1 MTFEILAEG
10 PDWLAIHKPAGVSVH
25 NDPQDVLHLLKKQLP
40 AAKYQNMHL
49 AHRLDKETSGVLL
62 LALNPTRAKDLAEI
76 FQRRDCVK
84 IYHAVLRGSLP
95 VPATPAE
102 SAIWQTWSWPLT
114 DKAEGRQNPQGI
126 SKDRVDAQTKYRV
139 VKASKFLTLIEVE
152 LLTGRQHQIR
162 KHAAIAK
169 HPLVGDSRYNEAK
182 YNARMAGI
190 YGTDRMFL
198 HATSLSFILD
208 NKKVELHAPLPVEF
222 NSLFTENP

>member
-1 MTFEILAEG
+1 MKFEILAEG

-25 NDPQDVLHLLKKQLP
+25 NDPQDVLHLLKKQLTD
-40 AAKYQNMHL
+40 AKYQNMHL

-76 FQRRDCVK
+76 FQRRDCIK
-84 IYHAVLRGSLP
+84 IYHAVLRGPLNPS
-95 VPATPAE
+95 E
-102 SAIWQTWSWPLT
+102 SWQTWSWPLT

-126 SKDRVDAQTKYRV
+126 SKDRIEAQTKYRV

-169 HPLVGDSRYNEAK
+169 HAIVGDPRYNEAK
-182 YNARMAGI
+182 YNDRMAHI

-198 HATSLSFILD
+198 HASSLSFVLD
-208 NKKVELHAPLPVEF
+208 NKKVELHAPLPLEF
-222 NSLFTENP
+222 EKLFNPSESPKPE

>member
-25 NDPQDVLHLLKKQLP
+25 NDPQDVLHLLKKQLT

-62 LALNPTRAKDLAEI
+62 LALNPARAKDLAEI

-84 IYHAVLRGSLP
+84 IYHAILRGPLP
-95 VPATPAE
+95 VSET
-102 SAIWQTWSWPLT
+102 WQTWSWPLT
-114 DKAEGRQNPQGI
+114 DKAEGRQNPQGV
-126 SKDRVDAQTKYRV
+126 SKDRVEAQTKYRV
-139 VKASKFLTLIEVE
+139 VKASKFLSLIEVE

-169 HPLVGDSRYNEAK
+169 HPIVGDNRYNEAK
-182 YNARMAGI
+182 YNARMADL
-190 YGTDRMFL
+190 YGNNRMFL
-198 HATSLSFILD
+198 HASSLSFMLD
-208 NKKVELHAPLPVEF
+208 NKKVELHAPLPTEF
-222 NSLFTENP
+222 NNVFTENS